1 MVRIR
6 PPLPKSAP
14 WSPAGRWFESD
25 RRYQN
30 RPHGQAVKT
39 SPFHGGNP
47 SSSLGGVTT
56 ITQPLRGAVVF
67 VLGALP
73 ALGLRS
79 FGRTAGSRTR
89 PPTRVGEDGDLAQLV
104 RALALQ
110 ARGQRFKS
118 ASLHH
123 TAARHHEQHPAKI
136 CGVSAYMP
144 AAVSTRRKNTDVR
157 PAPRFSAL
165 RRNYRVAL

>member
-1 MVRIR
+1 MVIAAG
-6 PPLPKSAP
+6 SY
-14 WSPAGRWFESD
+14 PAGRWFESD

-89 PPTRVGEDGDLAQLV
+89 PPTRVGENGDLAQLV

-118 ASLHH
+118 ASLHQKRTKSNPILFAFSLTPRTLGAVRLPH
-123 TAARHHEQHPAKI
+123 
-136 CGVSAYMP
+136 GV
-144 AAVSTRRKNTDVR
+144 
-157 PAPRFSAL
+157 
-165 RRNYRVAL
+165 RRNRCLRQR